1 MSARNGRRP
10 LMVVAALV
18 LVALLVAVPALS
30 DGIAGSR
37 LPLVQLLRGLLTP
50 NAGERTDGCYR
61 LVDEAGNVLLE
72 TARYVSRGT
81 LFIDPANITHR
92 VVRVRGDVAETV
104 QVDADAAMV
113 GAELLSS
120 PLPARI
126 ADMPATTVGPGA
138 IPLGTA
144 RQVIVVYHTHS
155 DESYLPTDGA
165 TAIRGNG
172 GIYDVGEELAASL
185 SAAGFTVVYDRAAHD
200 PHDAGA
206 YPRSRRTVLRNL
218 QFGPTLLYDVHR
230 DASPA
235 EVYTTEI
242 DGVKTSRVL
251 LVVGGGNPLSGA
263 NLALA
268 RRMKTAADE
277 LYPTLVRGILVARGN
292 YNQDLDP
299 GAMLLEM
306 GTAWIPKEWAVRAAD
321 LWADVTAALLG
332 PPGPDATPADPTPPA
347 D

>member
-1 MSARNGRRP
+1 MFA
-10 LMVVAALV
+10 LLALLAAALV
-18 LVALLVAVPALS
+18 LPVVSSGVAGSESPLFELFQDLFARHGSERS
-30 DGIAGSR
+30 DGCF
-37 LPLVQLLRGLLTP
+37 Q
-50 NAGERTDGCYR
+50 
-61 LVDEAGNVLLE
+61 LVDPDGNVILE
-72 TARYVSRGT
+72 TARHISRGT
-81 LFIDPANITHR
+81 LFIDPGNVTYR
-92 VVRVRGDVAETV
+92 VVRVRGDIAETV
-104 QVDADAAMV
+104 PVDGDAALV
-113 GAELLSS
+113 SLARLAAPVPAWSGAS
-120 PLPARI
+120 PPIESAGR
-126 ADMPATTVGPGA
+126 PGA

-144 RQVIVVYHTHS
+144 RRVIVLYHTHS

-165 TAIRGNG
+165 ASRRASG
-172 GIYDVGEELAASL
+172 GIFDVGTQLASGL
-185 SAAGFTVVYDRAAHD
+185 SASGFTVVHDRAVHD

-242 DGVKTSRVL
+242 GGEKTSRVL
-251 LVVGGGNPLSGA
+251 IVVGGGNPLSGA

-268 RRMKTAADE
+268 RRLKTAADE

-299 GAMLLEM
+299 GAILLEM

-332 PPGPDATPADPTPPA
+332 PPGPEGTSPVPTPGG
-347 D
+347 